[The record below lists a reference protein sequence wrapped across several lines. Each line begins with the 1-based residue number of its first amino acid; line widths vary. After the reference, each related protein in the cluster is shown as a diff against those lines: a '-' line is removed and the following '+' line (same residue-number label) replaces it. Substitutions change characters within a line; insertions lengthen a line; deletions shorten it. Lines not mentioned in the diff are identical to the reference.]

1 MQVKDL
7 ARLSLRDPEYVAVH
21 ADAEAPTP
29 LKLRQVAPDPN
40 SACGD
45 QNEADQGRCSAA
57 VHCRSMSGAVGR
69 PNSTLGRWMAS

>member
-29 LKLRQVAPDPN
+29 LKLRQVAPW
-40 SACGD
+40 
-45 QNEADQGRCSAA
+45 
-57 VHCRSMSGAVGR
+57 
-69 PNSTLGRWMAS
+69 STLC